1 MAIDYSAIAA
11 GALQALAD
19 AGSSM
24 TLTVPGAATYDPAT
38 AAAATTTVDYSC
50 TGVMLPPG
58 AMNGSGFTF
67 GPDLLARAAALAFV
81 GASGLA
87 VRPAP
92 GCTLA
97 VGAEIWRVIGTD
109 TLAPAGVPVLHALLL
124 AGG

>member
-1 MAIDYSAIAA
+1 MALDYSTIAA
-11 GALQALAD
+11 GALQALVE
-19 AGSSM
+19 AGTAM
-24 TLTVPGAATYDPAT
+24 TLNVPGAATYDPAT
-38 AAAATTTVDYSC
+38 AAAASASTAYAC
-50 TGVMLPPG
+50 TGVKLPPG
-58 AMNGSGFTF
+58 AMDGSGFTF

-97 VGAEIWRVIGTD
+97 IGAEIWRVIGTD

-124 AGG
+124 AGA